1 MIEGGEFR
9 AFALLLGGPQMAA
22 ATIVDRLNARERAP
36 LHWHPPIGD
45 ARPSET
51 KMSRPASAVA
61 FIVVS
66 RVVSFSLMLPKVC
79 GHCRKETALWERTNA
94 TTDPPVLKPSH
105 PETSV
110 LPAKRTTA
118 ES

>member
-1 MIEGGEFR
+1 MM
-9 AFALLLGGPQMAA
+9 P
-22 ATIVDRLNARERAP
+22 
-36 LHWHPPIGD
+36 
-45 ARPSET
+45 
-51 KMSRPASAVA
+51 RPASAVA

-66 RVVSFSLMLPKVC
+66 RVVSFSLLLPKVC

-94 TTDPPVLKPSH
+94 TTDLPVVKPSH